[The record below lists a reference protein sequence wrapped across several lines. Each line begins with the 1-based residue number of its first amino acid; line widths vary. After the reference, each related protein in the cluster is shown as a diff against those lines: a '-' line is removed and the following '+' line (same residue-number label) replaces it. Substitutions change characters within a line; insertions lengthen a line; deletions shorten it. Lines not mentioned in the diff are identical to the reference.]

1 MRDALI
7 STMTLVLGAA
17 LSTSAASDDSRGQ
30 ASENYTVEHFLRLEG
45 ITRVTFSDSGRHLIT
60 ERAKPLVEVEDSS
73 MMLGGLT
80 DRETLYFN
88 LNQKGAAVALP
99 LDANVSKFASFSPD
113 ERKAAVWWVKDR
125 LWRAGIYDLER
136 GTVKALDIVP
146 SMEEA
151 MNSLPTWISNDEL
164 LYVVT
169 TPLNQLAEVA
179 ENRAAMETIM
189 RLAEQTWTGNEPSVT
204 VVKSGSE
211 TFERPKW
218 LDESKDFRLVRVNA
232 VTGEV
237 KELLGGMQTWAT
249 QPPMLSYDK
258 RFAAVVR
265 RAEVL
270 PDEHRVPGWREDNR
284 AEMVIIDLRTNAV
297 KTIIAPENAYV
308 EHEFRWAPR
317 SSKILYTTYGLEDG
331 KKVVRF
337 HIFDVARDRSSEIK
351 LPKGFEWWAKPQPY
365 TEPLAA
371 AWDEDGVL
379 VLARQKGAERFDW
392 HALEGNKA
400 RNLTAQLPSEVQTY
414 PVLYGN
420 DLYFTIAGDLW
431 RVRRDGT
438 ATNLTTDIDDELRLS
453 CKASNTRPR
462 PRCNDLAAFDGY
474 ATLPVDEVDVKRGV
488 LAFETLRNSTTTGV
502 VFIDLKSGNK
512 ERIAAPE
519 GTQRL
524 LATSTAN
531 RQGIFYSV
539 GADGDRLI
547 AASPDASR
555 EVWKFNTH
563 LAKVAPFKTILRDRV
578 TTTSKKAPSVEL
590 RDLLLLPASH
600 RPGQR
605 LPLVVQFYPD
615 TEKYGRDWFGIEN
628 PRSMADLNMGMFVGH
643 GYAVLNAGVAIG
655 REATAGD
662 PMEEI
667 GQQVVEA
674 VQWVINEGYADPDR
688 MAVIGGSY
696 GGYGVA
702 SVLATTDRFKAGI
715 ALKGLY
721 NLVGMW
727 GSQYNVERVFMTNGV
742 LGMTAM
748 KGDHDQLRMA
758 APPWEAIDRYVRN
771 SPLLQSHRI
780 NAPLLLVHG
789 TNDFDAREAEQM
801 FAALARQ
808 GKTVEF
814 ARYWGEGHGV
824 GGVAN
829 MRDYYNRML
838 RFLDEHLRAQSAR
851 VDR

>member
-1 MRDALI
+1 MRNALI

-17 LSTSAASDDSRGQ
+17 LPIAASSDDSRSQ

-45 ITRVTFSDSGRHLIT
+45 IARVTFSPSGQHLIT
-60 ERAKPLVEVEDSS
+60 ERSRPLTEIEDASL
-73 MMLGGLT
+73 MLIGLT
-80 DRETLYFN
+80 DRERLHFN
-88 LNQKGAAVALP
+88 LNRAGAATELP
-99 LDANVSKFASFSPD
+99 VDANISRFASFSPD
-113 ERKAAVWWVKDR
+113 ERKAAVWWVEER
-125 LWRAGIYDLER
+125 TWRAGIYDLER
-136 GTVKALDIVP
+136 GTVKALDLVP
-146 SMEEA
+146 SMDEA
-151 MNSLPTWISNDEL
+151 RNSLPIWISNEEL
-164 LYVVT
+164 LYAVT
-169 TPLNQLAEVA
+169 TPLNQLRQVA
-179 ENRAAMETIM
+179 ENRAAIETIM
-189 RLAEQTWTGNEPSVT
+189 RLAQQTWTGTDPSVT

-211 TFERPKW
+211 TYERPKW
-218 LDESKDFRLVRVNA
+218 LEESTATRLVRVNA
-232 VTGEV
+232 ITGKVTD
-237 KELLGGMQTWAT
+237 LLGDMREWQT

-258 RFAAVVR
+258 RYAAVVR

-270 PDEHRVPGWREDNR
+270 SNEHRVPGFREDNR
-284 AEMVIIDLRTNAV
+284 SEMVIIDLRTNAV
-297 KTIIAPENAYV
+297 KKVIAPANAYV

-317 SSKILYTTYGLEDG
+317 SSKILYTTYGLEYG

-337 HIFDVARDRSSEIK
+337 HIFDVERDRSSEIR
-351 LPKGFEWWAKPQPY
+351 LPTGFEWWSEPQPY

-371 AWDEDGVL
+371 AWDGDGLL
-379 VLARQKGAERFDW
+379 VLARKKGAERFDW
-392 HALEGNKA
+392 HTLDGSKA
-400 RNLTAQLPSEVQTY
+400 RNLTAQLPGEVKTY

-438 ATNLTTDIDDELRLS
+438 AANLTTDIDDELRLS
-453 CKASNTRPR
+453 CTTSSTRPR
-462 PRCNDLAAFDGY
+462 PRCNHLAAFDGY
-474 ATLPVDEVDVKRGV
+474 AALPVDEMDVKHGV
-488 LAFETLRNSTTTGV
+488 LAFETLRNMTTTGV

-512 ERIAAPE
+512 ERVAAPE

-531 RQGIFYSV
+531 REAIFYSV
-539 GADGDRLI
+539 GADGDRLM
-547 AASPDASR
+547 AASTSGSR
-555 EVWKFNTH
+555 EVWMFNAH
-563 LAKVAPFKTILRDRV
+563 LANVAAFKTILRDRV
-578 TTTSKKAPSVEL
+578 TTTSKQGPSVKL
-590 RDLLLLPASH
+590 RDLLMLPSSY
-600 RPGQR
+600 RPGER

-615 TEKYGRDWFGIEN
+615 TPRYGDDWFGIEN
-628 PRSMADLNMGMFVGH
+628 PRSMSDLSVSMFVGH
-643 GYAVLNAGVAIG
+643 GYAVLNAGVAIS
-655 REATAGD
+655 RYASVGD

-674 VQWVINEGYADPDR
+674 VQWVIDEGYADPDR

-748 KGDHDQLRMA
+748 KGDHDQLRMGGA
-758 APPWEAIDRYVRN
+758 PWEAMERYIRN
-771 SPLLQSHRI
+771 SPMLQAHRI

-829 MRDYYNRML
+829 IRDHYRRML
-838 RFLDEHLRAQSAR
+838 RFLDEHLRAQER
-851 VDR
+851 TP

>member
-1 MRDALI
+1 MRNALI

-17 LSTSAASDDSRGQ
+17 LPIAASSDDSRSQ

-60 ERAKPLVEVEDSS
+60 ERAKPLVEVEDTSLLLS
-73 MMLGGLT
+73 GLT

-88 LNQKGAAVALP
+88 FNQKDAAVPLP
-99 LDANVSKFASFSPD
+99 VDANVSKFASFSPD

-125 LWRAGIYDLER
+125 LWRAGIYDFER

-146 SMEEA
+146 SLEEA
-151 MNSLPTWISNDEL
+151 KSSLPVWISNDEL

-189 RLAEQTWTGNEPSVT
+189 RLAEQTWTGDEPSVT

-218 LDESKDFRLVRVNA
+218 LDETKDFRLVRVNA

-237 KELLGGMQTWAT
+237 KELLGGMQSWAT
-249 QPPMLSYDK
+249 QPPMLSHDK

-270 PDEHRVPGWREDNR
+270 PNEHRVPGWREDNR

-297 KTIIAPENAYV
+297 KKVIAPANAYV
-308 EHEFRWAPR
+308 EHEFRWAPQ

-337 HIFDVARDRSSEIK
+337 QIFDVERNRSSEIK
-351 LPKGFEWWAKPQPY
+351 LPAGFEWWTKPQPY

-371 AWDEDGVL
+371 AWDGDNVL

-392 HALEGNKA
+392 HALEGSKA

-438 ATNLTTDIDDELRLS
+438 AANLTTDIDDELRLS
-453 CKASNTRPR
+453 CTASNTRPR

-512 ERIAAPE
+512 EKVAAPE

-539 GADGDRLI
+539 SADGDHLI
-547 AASPDASR
+547 AASTDASR
-555 EVWKFNTH
+555 GVWKFNAH

-578 TTTSKKAPSVEL
+578 TTTSKQAPSVEL
-590 RDLLLLPASH
+590 RDLLMLPASYQA
-600 RPGQR
+600 GQR

-615 TEKYGRDWFGIEN
+615 TEKYGEDWFGIAN
-628 PRSMADLNMGMFVGH
+628 PRSMFDLNMAMFVGH

-655 REATAGD
+655 RDGTAGE

-674 VQWVINEGYADPDR
+674 VQWVIDEGYADPDR

-748 KGDHDQLRMA
+748 KGDNDQLRMA

-771 SPLLQSHRI
+771 SPMLQSHRI
-780 NAPLLLVHG
+780 KAPLLLVHG
-789 TNDFDAREAEQM
+789 TNDFDSREAEQM

-829 MRDYYNRML
+829 KRDYYNRML
-838 RFLDEHLRAQSAR
+838 RFLDEHLGAGGS
-851 VDR
+851 D